1 LCKPVLDEKVTV
13 AELKRKVDSFIIER
27 DWLEYQKP
35 KDLVISIVLEAS
47 ELLEKFQWLTDDEVK
62 QALDDPEMF
71 NAMKSELADVVT
83 YVLNLSSRL
92 GIDLSEAV
100 LEKIKENE
108 RKYPVEKVKGNYR
121 KYSEIK

>member
-1 LCKPVLDEKVTV
+1 
-13 AELKRKVDSFIIER
+13 
-27 DWLEYQKP
+27 
-35 KDLVISIVLEAS
+35 
-47 ELLEKFQWLTDDEVK
+47 
-62 QALDDPEMF
+62 MF

-92 GIDLSEAV
+92 GIDLSAAV

>member
-92 GIDLSEAV
+92 GIDLSAAV

>member
-1 LCKPVLDEKVTV
+1 MCKPVLDEKVTV

-92 GIDLSEAV
+92 GIDLSAAV

>member
-1 LCKPVLDEKVTV
+1 
-13 AELKRKVDSFIIER
+13 
-27 DWLEYQKP
+27 
-35 KDLVISIVLEAS
+35 
-47 ELLEKFQWLTDDEVK
+47 
-62 QALDDPEMF
+62 
-71 NAMKSELADVVT
+71 MKSELADVVT

-92 GIDLSEAV
+92 GIDLSAAV

>member
-1 LCKPVLDEKVTV
+1 MCKPVLDEKVTV

-62 QALDDPEMF
+62 QALDTLKCLMQ
-71 NAMKSELADVVT
+71 
-83 YVLNLSSRL
+83 
-92 GIDLSEAV
+92 
-100 LEKIKENE
+100 
-108 RKYPVEKVKGNYR
+108 
-121 KYSEIK
+121 